1 MKKFFALGLILSCSL
16 PVNAEVLWQDFSVSY
31 LNGSNYRVGDKQR
44 QVLTFEH
51 AAGLSFGDS
60 FFFLD
65 RLHSSNGDREN
76 YAEWSPRLSLSKL
89 SDSSYQFGLVKDV
102 LFSSTV
108 EMSEQQ
114 THYLYG
120 VGLDLAVPGF
130 NYLNLNLL
138 RRNNEQ
144 VADNW
149 QLTMVWALP
158 FKLGGQSFVYDGF
171 LDWFNTTADQRA
183 SMNLTSQLKW
193 AAHEQ
198 FGWKHKVYLGV
209 EYVYWR
215 NKFGIAD
222 SPAFHTN
229 ESNLNFLL
237 KAHF

>member
-1 MKKFFALGLILSCSL
+1 MKTLHAFFVIAATSL
-16 PVNAEVLWQDFSVSY
+16 PLKAEVLWQDFSVSY
-31 LNGSNYRVGDKQR
+31 LKGNHYEVGDNQR

-51 AAGLSFGDS
+51 VAGLSFGDS

-65 RLHSSNGDREN
+65 RLHSSNGEREN

-89 SDSSYQFGLVKDV
+89 TGSSYQFGPIKDV

-144 VADNW
+144 LADNW

-158 FKLGGQSFVYDGF
+158 FTLGGQNFVYDGF
-171 LDWFNTTADQRA
+171 LDWFNTTSDQRG

-198 FGWKHKVYLGV
+198 FGWQNKVYLGV

-222 SPAFHTN
+222 SPGFRTN
-229 ESNLNFLL
+229 ESNVNFLV